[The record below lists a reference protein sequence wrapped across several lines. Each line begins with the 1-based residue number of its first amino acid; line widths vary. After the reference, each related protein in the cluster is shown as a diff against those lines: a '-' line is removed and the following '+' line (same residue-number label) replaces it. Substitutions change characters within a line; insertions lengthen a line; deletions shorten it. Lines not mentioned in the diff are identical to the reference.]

1 MAVLM
6 IFTLAIGIWQ
16 NLPTKPASA
25 AAPDGFTSQA
35 YLDTNGDGTID
46 QIDVVINGAEDLT
59 TCTVTADELE
69 TDWTYTGNGIGGSIA
84 SASCVLATETISFVI
99 SGATA
104 NTTGAT
110 LAPTIAYDNDD
121 LDNSIVNA
129 SGNLG
134 AVGAATIADQASPII
149 VNTYSDDND
158 HDGDI
163 EHIDIQFSEDILD
176 STINDPEE
184 RDNFEFDDDST
195 NDGSG
200 EQTVSSGTTAVVY
213 PAVYDV
219 INDEFYDLVV
229 ATGIAGTDIAYLHM
243 NTTGLTDAS
252 GNLMATGTALGTEN
266 DEADP
271 VIMTTSPASAAEDI
285 DLEANIVLTFSEAM
299 TTSSLAANTSP
310 AITLGSATWNNPT
323 NTIATYSSHESFSSL
338 TAYTLT
344 VTAAQ
349 SAATGDDGLAAGPVA
364 NPFIFTS
371 IAVRLGGGGGSTI
384 TAANLNSP
392 NGGESWA
399 GGSSQNITWLA
410 TGSGI
415 SKIKL
420 SYSLDG
426 GSSYPY
432 IIAENEANDGVYTW
446 TAPNVTSST
455 AKVKIEAL
463 TSTDSVVTSDISNA
477 NFTITGVVASFSPT
491 LSTLVASPTSVLA
504 NGTATSAVTVTAKDD
519 TGALLSGK
527 TVVLTSSRGTSDTI
541 TPTTATTSST
551 GVATFTVKSSTAGMS
566 TYTATVNGTGLS
578 GTATVS
584 FTNESAPGEVPVS
597 LLVGD
602 LIKSSLST
610 SVYYYGS
617 DNKRHL
623 FPNEKTYRSW
633 YADWSGIKLIPNSQ
647 LQGISL
653 GANVTVRP
661 GTVLLKIET
670 DPKVYAVEPGGLL
683 RWVTTQE
690 RARLLYGADWNKQI
704 IDVPLI
710 YWVDYTF
717 GTDIATDTHPTGTL
731 VKYDSSAN
739 VYYILGTEKRL
750 FTGAAFEANRY
761 QSKYVESIP
770 ETLSYAN
777 GIDITGAEAGLV
789 NIY

>member
-1 MAVLM
+1 MSKKIIAIV
-6 IFTLAIGIWQ
+6 TLALFVPSLVFAAVTFEDNTTLSLNGTAATVWAMGAVT
-16 NLPTKPASA
+16 LGTGSA
-25 AAPDGFTSQA
+25 DSEADYVILNAGGVTPELRVVAVPNNEAFHVGVGAVVPVTLLEVSPSGSTLSF
-35 YLDTNGDGTID
+35 TID
-46 QIDVVINGAEDLT
+46 TSDITAKTGGYYLSSWKGTAGA
-59 TCTVTADELE
+59 A
-69 TDWTYTGNGIGGSIA
+69 
-84 SASCVLATETISFVI
+84 ETISMRI
-99 SGATA
+99 QAE
-104 NTTGAT
+104 
-110 LAPTIAYDNDD
+110 
-121 LDNSIVNA
+121 
-129 SGNLG
+129 
-134 AVGAATIADQASPII
+134 QASTTYWLVVDGSNDTTNDSNSSGIVSFSYNA
-149 VNTYSDDND
+149 VNTS
-158 HDGDI
+158 
-163 EHIDIQFSEDILD
+163 EH
-176 STINDPEE
+176 
-184 RDNFEFDDDST
+184 
-195 NDGSG
+195 
-200 EQTVSSGTTAVVY
+200 
-213 PAVYDV
+213 
-219 INDEFYDLVV
+219 
-229 ATGIAGTDIAYLHM
+229 
-243 NTTGLTDAS
+243 
-252 GNLMATGTALGTEN
+252 
-266 DEADP
+266 
-271 VIMTTSPASAAEDI
+271 
-285 DLEANIVLTFSEAM
+285 TF
-299 TTSSLAANTSP
+299 
-310 AITLGSATWNNPT
+310 
-323 NTIATYSSHESFSSL
+323 
-338 TAYTLT
+338 TLT
-344 VTAAQ
+344 EYV
-349 SAATGDDGLAAGPVA
+349 
-364 NPFIFTS
+364 
-371 IAVRLGGGGGSTI
+371 GGGGGGGGGVSTI
-384 TAANLNSP
+384 TAANVNAP